1 MMKNTLIKTGKQQ
14 GMTLL
19 EVLIALIVLS
29 IGLLSIA
36 SLQLRSVQFSHA
48 SYERSMAVISA
59 NDMVER
65 LWAGACALYEGDP
78 DERIETDEWQ
88 AVTLAWQQDN
98 AGSIQGWTGAV
109 ERNDARPE
117 LFEVSIQWRDR
128 IDDTQHQFTYL
139 TRVPDL
145 GLECE

>member
-1 MMKNTLIKTGKQQ
+1 MTINPRAIRHQK
-14 GMTLL
+14 GMTLI
-19 EVLIALIVLS
+19 EVLIALVVLS

-36 SLQLRSVQFSHA
+36 TLQLRSVQYSHA

-78 DERIETDEWQ
+78 DDRRETDEWQ
-88 AVTLAWQQDN
+88 TIRLAWQQDN
-98 AGSIQGWTGAV
+98 DESIQGWVGDV
-109 ERNDARPE
+109 ERNASRPE
-117 LFEVSIQWRDR
+117 IFEISIEWRDR
-128 IDDTQHQFTYL
+128 IDDTPHQFTYL

-145 GLECE
+145 GSECN